1 MIGVRQADGAER
13 AYLRWFRGA
22 LAPDSQR
29 FVDCV
34 IGDGAAVP
42 LGLCVS
48 ERCGIPVGQVG
59 IGDARLPAV
68 PTDSVIMAII
78 DDGIAFAHERFRSGL
93 LQSRVA
99 AFWLQDGARPAVSD
113 HRVPFG
119 REIGG
124 AEIDGLLA
132 DHAEGGIVDETGLYR
147 DPRVGLAD
155 ALLPRGTNLDR
166 AAAHGTMVLDLL
178 AGGRTEDAIANRPI
192 LAVQLPQVVTQES
205 SGIWLP
211 GHALIAVEWILKRA
225 DALAAAS
232 GVASLPV
239 VLNFSYGIYAG
250 PHDGQGVLERHLDAL
265 IDARRQ
271 AGKAPLHL
279 VMPAG
284 NSYFSQTHA
293 RVSLAPR
300 TGAPVPLRVQPE
312 DQSPSFV
319 EIWGPPLDAQSAVFE
334 LEVTA
339 PDGAAMTVSQDRSG
353 ATLTRHGAPI
363 AQATLQVINGP
374 MGRRTRGFLALA
386 PTAGDNPTRARA
398 PAGLWT
404 ITLRGRGA
412 GTVEPVHL
420 WVQRDDTIAG
430 SLTGARQA
438 YFPEQDHGHHLDGNG
453 REAGDGDG
461 IVFRS
466 DTLNALATG
475 ANTVIAAAC
484 RGSDLT
490 PARYSSGGRVG
501 SGRDPDVAVIC
512 EDGVAHPGLLA
523 AGSRSGAAVVM
534 RGTSFAAPR
543 IGRWIADHAALVPD
557 ARALVRA
564 AAVPDAADVGGARKG
579 AGVVLD
585 LHPVETGRR
594 RGPRRAPDIGAAD
607 GL

>member
-1 MIGVRQADGAER
+1 MIGVERPEGVER

-22 LAPDSQR
+22 LAPASQR
-29 FVDCV
+29 FVDGV
-34 IGDGAAVP
+34 TGSGATVP
-42 LGLCVS
+42 LGLCV
-48 ERCGIPVGQVG
+48 EDRCGRPAGRVG
-59 IGDARLPAV
+59 IGEAPMPRVPA
-68 PTDSVIMAII
+68 DSVIMAII
-78 DDGIAFAHERFRSGL
+78 DDGIAFAHERFRFGSR
-93 LQSRVA
+93 QSRVA
-99 AFWLQDGARPAVSD
+99 SFWLQDGTRPPGTD

-119 REIGG
+119 REIGRG
-124 AEIDGLLA
+124 EIDQLLA
-132 DHAEGGIVDETGLYR
+132 DHAEAGIVDETGLYR

-155 ALLPRGTNLDR
+155 ALLPRGTNLDH
-166 AAAHGTMVLDLL
+166 AEAHGTMVLDLL
-178 AGGRTEDAIANRPI
+178 AGFPSGEGGNRPI
-192 LAVQLPQVVTQES
+192 LAVQLPQAVTRES

-211 GHALIAVEWILKRA
+211 GHALLAVEWILKRA

-232 GVASLPV
+232 GVASLPI

-250 PHDGQGVLERHLDAL
+250 PHDGQSALERHLDAL
-265 IDARRQ
+265 IEARRQ
-271 AGKAPLHL
+271 ARKAPLHL

-284 NSYFSQTHA
+284 NSYLTRTHA
-293 RVSLAPR
+293 RVSLAPA
-300 TGAPVPLRVQPE
+300 TEATVPLRVQPE